1 MLSNAFIESLN
12 MGIQKAEAP
21 DCWQRLTDYCSKMS
35 QDQQLFVNQKPEVV
49 EVRNKLME
57 AFSLFQLEKF
67 NTEFSKVADFQQL
80 CNSYIDTVIQAGQDY
95 SKQVVNVMDENKA
108 LKARIAELEG
118 SHDSQ

>member
-1 MLSNAFIESLN
+1 MLSNAFFESLN

-57 AFSLFQLEKF
+57 AFSLFLFEKF
-67 NTEFSKVADFQQL
+67 KTEFSKVADFQQL

-108 LKARIAELEG
+108 YWMAYRRINGE
-118 SHDSQ
+118 H

>member
-1 MLSNAFIESLN
+1 MLSNAFFESLN
-12 MGIQKAEAP
+12 MGIQKAEAT

-57 AFSLFQLEKF
+57 AFSLFMFEKF
-67 NTEFSKVADFQQL
+67 KTEFSKVADFQQL

>member
-1 MLSNAFIESLN
+1 MLSNAFFESLN

-57 AFSLFQLEKF
+57 AFSLFLFEKF
-67 NTEFSKVADFQQL
+67 KIEFSKVADFQQL

-108 LKARIAELEG
+108 LKARIVELEG

>member
-1 MLSNAFIESLN
+1 MLSNAFFESLN

-57 AFSLFQLEKF
+57 AFSLFLFEKF
-67 NTEFSKVADFQQL
+67 KTEFSKVADFQQL

-108 LKARIAELEG
+108 LIARIAELEG
-118 SHDSQ
+118 RHDRQ